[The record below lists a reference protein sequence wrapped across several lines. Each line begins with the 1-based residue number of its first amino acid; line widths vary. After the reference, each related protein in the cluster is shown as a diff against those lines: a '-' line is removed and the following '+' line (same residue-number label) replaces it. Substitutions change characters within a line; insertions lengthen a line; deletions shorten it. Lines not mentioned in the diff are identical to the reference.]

1 MSASEICALSDAAY
15 NHRITNLRKK
25 KITLL
30 SSHPKEWMRAV
41 FTEWLGIQTPH
52 AWQIE
57 SSLDPC
63 EGFNVFYHCQN
74 GCGKSALTL
83 APVIACHLRR
93 KPHVAI
99 FIYPM
104 EALTSD
110 QVSCTVMNHALP

>member
-1 MSASEICALSDAAY
+1 MSVSEICALSDATY

-25 KITLL
+25 ITLL
-30 SSHPKEWMRAV
+30 SSQPKEWMQAV

-57 SSLDPC
+57 SSLNPC
-63 EGFNVFYHCQN
+63 EGFNVFITAKM
-74 GCGKSALTL
+74 GSRKSALTL